1 MVVPFGI
8 SIGDFIAV
16 GKLAHEI
23 AVALNDARGAVAEY
37 RSLIKLLESLATS
50 VQQITNFVSSSAACA
65 TLRIDQALANGL
77 LFHMQC
83 CRRLMEQFLVC
94 RESRN
99 DGLDC
104 KFDVNK

>member
-16 GKLAHEI
+16 GALAHEI
-23 AVALNDARGAVAEY
+23 AVALNDTRGAVAEY
-37 RSLIKLLESLATS
+37 RSLIKLLESLVTC

-65 TLRIDQALANGL
+65 TLRIDKALANGL
-77 LFHMQC
+77 IFHVQC

-94 RESRN
+94 CV
-99 DGLDC
+99 L
-104 KFDVNK
+104 V